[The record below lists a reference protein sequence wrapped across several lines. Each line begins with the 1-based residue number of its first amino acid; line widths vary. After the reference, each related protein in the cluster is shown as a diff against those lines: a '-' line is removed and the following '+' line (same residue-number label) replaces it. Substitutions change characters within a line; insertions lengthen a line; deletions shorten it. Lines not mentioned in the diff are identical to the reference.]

1 MSVSVASDTGRE
13 VATGTAERAYAS
25 DMTRTILRTP
35 PRTVPASA
43 IATVVGPVAGRAAV
57 LIGVVAALSLLLLGP
72 FAPARAQAPAPAPAA
87 PAETQ
92 APPAPAAPAEAPS
105 VAEVAV
111 GVTDRAGVLSPGDQ
125 ELLRT
130 ETARIAFPPQV
141 ARVEYLVFDDDG
153 DNLNDTT
160 ERFAQAE
167 RPDLVSEDRE
177 KWAPGTLIVANDTE
191 ARDVGIYCGDDV
203 CAALDVFE
211 GRHLDGALEAMKDP
225 MRRENHA
232 VGLLAGARAAAD
244 PTVLAPESEGVPGW
258 LPWALGGAGV
268 VGAGAIGAGVAATR
282 KKKATTARER
292 YDRVSREYG
301 RVAQE
306 LTGLDIRAHS
316 LRSPLAD
323 DELRSQWADVRD
335 RFLALNTVMG
345 RIGDL
350 RPDST
355 DAEFRARAADIELAH
370 TTVDQMETAEKNIEQ
385 LFRMEQGDADV
396 RRRQLG
402 ELHED
407 MTAAAL
413 GTEDDRLAAQARAL
427 DARADE
433 LARDTQAADFM
444 DRYAR
449 LVVDYRLV
457 VEAIRAREMS
467 DVEAAEDAGDRHA
480 PRLYDRDWR
489 AGYGYN
495 GFVPYYVVS
504 SWHAHDVQ
512 AAQSASSTTTSY
524 SNASFSGG
532 GGSSGY

>member
-1 MSVSVASDTGRE
+1 MTRSVSR
-13 VATGTAERAYAS
+13 R
-25 DMTRTILRTP
+25 LRLLL
-35 PRTVPASA
+35 
-43 IATVVGPVAGRAAV
+43 AV
-57 LIGVVAALSLLLLGP
+57 LSGAAALLLMLLP
-72 FAPARAQAPAPAPAA
+72 LAPAGAQAPAPAPAQAPA
-87 PAETQ
+87 PAEDATID
-92 APPAPAAPAEAPS
+92 
-105 VAEVAV
+105 V
-111 GVTDRAGVLSPGDQ
+111 GITDMAGVLSPGDQ
-125 ELLRT
+125 ELLRAET
-130 ETARIAFPPQV
+130 ERIAFPPQV
-141 ARVEYLVFDDDG
+141 QRVEYMVFDDG
-153 DNLNDTT
+153 NDNLNDTT
-160 ERFAQAE
+160 ERFAQSE

-191 ARDVGIYCGDDV
+191 SRKVGIYCGDDV
-203 CAALDVFE
+203 CAALDIFE
-211 GRHLDGALEAMKDP
+211 GRHLDGSLEAMKDP
-225 MRRENHA
+225 MRRDNHT
-232 VGLLAGARAAAD
+232 VGLLAGAQAAAD
-244 PTVLAPESEGVPGW
+244 PTVLAPESEGMPSW

-268 VGAGAIGAGVAATR
+268 VGAGAIGAGVAASR

-301 RVAQE
+301 RVAGE
-306 LTGLDIRAHS
+306 LTGLDIRANS
-316 LRSPLAD
+316 LSSPLAD

-335 RFLALNTVMG
+335 RFLALDTVMG

-350 RPDST
+350 RPEST
-355 DAEFRARAADIELAH
+355 DAEFREKSDDIETAH
-370 TTVDQMETAEKNIEQ
+370 TTVDQMETAEKNIDQ

-407 MTAAAL
+407 MLAAAL
-413 GTEDDRLAAQARAL
+413 GTKDERLAAEAKAL
-427 DARADE
+427 DARANE
-433 LARDTQAADFM
+433 LSRDTQAPDFM

-467 DVEAAEDAGDRHA
+467 DVEAADDANDRHA
-480 PRLYDRDWR
+480 PRLYERDWR

-495 GFVPYYVVS
+495 GFVPFYVVS

-512 AAQSASSTTTSY
+512 AAQAASSTNTSY

>member
-1 MSVSVASDTGRE
+1 M
-13 VATGTAERAYAS
+13 
-25 DMTRTILRTP
+25 
-35 PRTVPASA
+35 
-43 IATVVGPVAGRAAV
+43 
-57 LIGVVAALSLLLLGP
+57 
-72 FAPARAQAPAPAPAA
+72 
-87 PAETQ
+87 
-92 APPAPAAPAEAPS
+92 
-105 VAEVAV
+105 
-111 GVTDRAGVLSPGDQ
+111 
-125 ELLRT
+125 
-130 ETARIAFPPQV
+130 
-141 ARVEYLVFDDDG
+141 
-153 DNLNDTT
+153 
-160 ERFAQAE
+160 
-167 RPDLVSEDRE
+167 
-177 KWAPGTLIVANDTE
+177 ANDTE

-232 VGLLAGARAAAD
+232 AGLLAGARAAAD
-244 PTVLAPESEGVPGW
+244 PTVLAPEPEGMPAW

-268 VGAGAIGAGVAATR
+268 VGAGAIGAGVAASR

-306 LTGLDIRAHS
+306 LTGLDVRANS
-316 LRSPLAD
+316 LTSPLAD

-335 RFLALNTVMG
+335 RFLSLDTVMG

-355 DAEFRARAADIELAH
+355 DAEFRAKATDIELAH
-370 TTVDQMETAEKNIEQ
+370 TTVDQMEIAEKNIDQ
-385 LFRMEQGDADV
+385 LFRMEQGDPDV

-407 MTAAAL
+407 MVAAAL
-413 GTEDDRLAAQARAL
+413 GTKDARLAAEARAL

-433 LARDTQAADFM
+433 LARDTQAPGFM

-457 VEAIRAREMS
+457 VEAIREREMS
-467 DVEAAEDAGDRHA
+467 DVKTADDAGDRHA

-495 GFVPYYVVS
+495 GFVPYSVVS
-504 SWHAHDVQ
+504 SWHARDVQ

>member
-1 MSVSVASDTGRE
+1 
-13 VATGTAERAYAS
+13 
-25 DMTRTILRTP
+25 MTRSSSYSALRLL
-35 PRTVPASA
+35 
-43 IATVVGPVAGRAAV
+43 AV
-57 LIGVVAALSLLLLGP
+57 LAGAALLLLLAWP
-72 FAPARAQAPAPAPAA
+72 FVGGPARAQAPAPAPA
-87 PAETQ
+87 
-92 APPAPAAPAEAPS
+92 PAEAP
-105 VAEVAV
+105 VEAV
-111 GVTDRAGVLSPGDQ
+111 NVGITDPAGVLSDGD
-125 ELLRT
+125 EDLLRGET
-130 ETARIAFPPQV
+130 ERIDFPPQV
-141 ARVEYLVFDDDG
+141 RHVEYLVFDDDE

-160 ERFAQAE
+160 EEFARDE
-167 RPDLVSEDRE
+167 RPDLLAEDRE
-177 KWAPGTLIVANDTE
+177 KWAPGTLIVSNDSE
-191 ARDVGIYCGDDV
+191 AREVGIYCGDDV

-225 MRRENHA
+225 MQRENHA
-232 VGLLAGARAAAD
+232 MGLLAGAQAAAD
-244 PTVLAPESEGVPGW
+244 PTVLAPEPEGMPSW
-258 LPWALGGAGV
+258 LPWTLGGAGV
-268 VGAGAIGAGVAATR
+268 VGAGAIGAGVAAPR

-301 RVAQE
+301 RIAGE
-306 LTGLDIRAHS
+306 LGGLDVRANS

-335 RFLALNTVMG
+335 RFLEVDSVMG

-350 RPDST
+350 GPEST
-355 DAEFRARAADIELAH
+355 DSEFRAAAADIETAH
-370 TTVDQMETAEKNIEQ
+370 TTVDQLETAEKNIDQ

-402 ELHED
+402 ELHKD
-407 MTAAAL
+407 MAAAAL
-413 GTEDDRLAAQARAL
+413 GAEDERLADEARAL

-433 LARDTQAADFM
+433 LARDTAAPDFM
-444 DRYAR
+444 DRYSR

-467 DVEAAEDAGDRHA
+467 DVEAADHAGDRHA
-480 PRLYDRDWR
+480 PRLYDQDWR

-495 GFVPYYVVS
+495 GFVPYYVAS

-512 AAQSASSTTTSY
+512 AARAASSSTNTSY

>member
-1 MSVSVASDTGRE
+1 MTRSVSRH
-13 VATGTAERAYAS
+13 
-25 DMTRTILRTP
+25 LRLLL
-35 PRTVPASA
+35 
-43 IATVVGPVAGRAAV
+43 VVLSGA
-57 LIGVVAALSLLLLGP
+57 AALLLMLLP
-72 FAPARAQAPAPAPAA
+72 LAPAGAQAPAPAPA
-87 PAETQ
+87 
-92 APPAPAAPAEAPS
+92 PAPAQPS
-105 VAEVAV
+105 VVEV
-111 GVTDRAGVLSPGDQ
+111 GVTDPAGVLSSGDRV
-125 ELLRT
+125 LLRVET
-130 ETARIAFPPQV
+130 ERIAFPPQV
-141 ARVEYLVFDDDG
+141 QRVEYLVFDDG
-153 DNLNDTT
+153 NENLNDTT
-160 ERFAQAE
+160 ERFAQAA

-191 ARDVGIYCGDDV
+191 SRRVGIYCGDDV
-203 CAALDVFE
+203 CAALDIFE
-211 GRHLDGALEAMKDP
+211 GRHLDGSMEAMKDP

-232 VGLLAGARAAAD
+232 VGLLAGAQAAAD
-244 PTVLAPESEGVPGW
+244 PTVLAPESEGMPSW
-258 LPWALGGAGV
+258 LPWALGGAGA
-268 VGAGAIGAGVAATR
+268 VGAGAIGAGVAASR
-282 KKKATTARER
+282 KKKAATARER

-301 RVAQE
+301 RVAGE
-306 LTGLDIRAHS
+306 LTGLDIRANS
-316 LRSPLAD
+316 LTSPLAD

-335 RFLALNTVMG
+335 RFLSLDTVMG

-350 RPDST
+350 RPEST
-355 DAEFRARAADIELAH
+355 DAEFREKADDIETAH
-370 TTVDQMETAEKNIEQ
+370 TTVDQMETAEKNIDQ

-407 MTAAAL
+407 MLAAAL
-413 GTEDDRLAAQARAL
+413 GTEDERLAAEARAL

-433 LARDTQAADFM
+433 LSRDTQAADFM

-457 VEAIRAREMS
+457 VEAIRAREMA
-467 DVEAAEDAGDRHA
+467 DVEAADDAGDRHA

-495 GFVPYYVVS
+495 GFVPFYVVS

-512 AAQSASSTTTSY
+512 AAQAASSTNTSY

>member
-1 MSVSVASDTGRE
+1 MTSSVSRV
-13 VATGTAERAYAS
+13 
-25 DMTRTILRTP
+25 
-35 PRTVPASA
+35 PRLLL
-43 IATVVGPVAGRAAV
+43 VVLLGAA
-57 LIGVVAALSLLLLGP
+57 ALLLLLMP
-72 FAPARAQAPAPAPAA
+72 FAPARAQAPAPAPA
-87 PAETQ
+87 ESQ
-92 APPAPAAPAEAPS
+92 L
-105 VAEVAV
+105 V
-111 GVTDRAGVLSPGDQ
+111 GVGVDDRAGVLSDGDK

-130 ETARIAFPPQV
+130 ETGRIAFPPQV
-141 ARVEYLVFDDDG
+141 RQVEYLVFDDGD

-160 ERFAQAE
+160 ERFAQDE

-177 KWAPGTLIVANDTE
+177 KWAPGTLIVANDAE
-191 ARDVGIYCGDDV
+191 ARQVGIYCGDDV

-211 GRHLDGALEAMKDP
+211 GPHLDGSLEAMKDP
-225 MRRENHA
+225 MRRDNHA
-232 VGLLAGARAAAD
+232 VGLLAGAQAAAD
-244 PTVLAPESEGVPGW
+244 PTVVAAEPEGAPAW
-258 LPWALGGAGV
+258 LPWALGGVGV
-268 VGAGAIGAGVAATR
+268 VAAGAIGAAVAASR

-301 RVAQE
+301 RVAGE
-306 LTGLDIRAHS
+306 LDGLDIRANS
-316 LRSPLAD
+316 LTSPLAD

-335 RFLALNTVMG
+335 RFLALDTVMG
-345 RIGDL
+345 RIGEL
-350 RPDST
+350 RPESKDS
-355 DAEFRARAADIELAH
+355 EFRDKADDIETAH
-370 TTVDQMETAEKNIEQ
+370 TTVDQMETAERNIDQ

-407 MTAAAL
+407 MLAAAL
-413 GTEDDRLAAQARAL
+413 GTEDERLAAEARAL

-433 LARDTQAADFM
+433 LSRDTRAADFM

-467 DVEAAEDAGDRHA
+467 DVEAADDADDRHA

-495 GFVPYYVVS
+495 GFVPFYVVS
-504 SWHAHDVQ
+504 SWHAQDVQ
-512 AAQSASSTTTSY
+512 AAAAASSTNTSY

>member
-1 MSVSVASDTGRE
+1 MISSVSR
-13 VATGTAERAYAS
+13 
-25 DMTRTILRTP
+25 LRLLL
-35 PRTVPASA
+35 
-43 IATVVGPVAGRAAV
+43 VVLSGA
-57 LIGVVAALSLLLLGP
+57 AALLLFLLP
-72 FAPARAQAPAPAPAA
+72 LAPAGAQAPAPAPA
-87 PAETQ
+87 PGQ
-92 APPAPAAPAEAPS
+92 AT
-105 VAEVAV
+105 AV
-111 GVTDRAGVLSPGDQ
+111 GVGITDGAGVLSPGDQ
-125 ELLRT
+125 DLLRT
-130 ETARIAFPPQV
+130 ETERIAFPPQV
-141 ARVEYLVFDDDG
+141 QRVEYLVFDDG
-153 DNLNDTT
+153 NDNLNDTT

-167 RPDLVSEDRE
+167 RPELVSEDRE
-177 KWAPGTLIVANDTE
+177 KWAPGTLIVANDVE
-191 ARDVGIYCGDDV
+191 SRQVGIYCGDDV
-203 CAALDVFE
+203 CAALDIFE
-211 GRHLDGALEAMKDP
+211 GRHLDGSLEAMKDP
-225 MRRENHA
+225 MRRDNHA
-232 VGLLAGARAAAD
+232 VGLLAGAQAAAD
-244 PTVLAPESEGVPGW
+244 PTVLAPESEGMPSW

-268 VGAGAIGAGVAATR
+268 VGAGAIGAAVAASR

-301 RVAQE
+301 RVAGE
-306 LTGLDIRAHS
+306 LTGLDIRANS
-316 LRSPLAD
+316 LTSPLAD
-323 DELRSQWADVRD
+323 DELRSQWEDVRD
-335 RFLALNTVMG
+335 RFLALDTVMG

-350 RPDST
+350 RPESKDS
-355 DAEFRARAADIELAH
+355 EFREKAADIETAH
-370 TTVDQMETAEKNIEQ
+370 TTVDQMETAEKNIDQ

-407 MTAAAL
+407 MLAAAL
-413 GTEDDRLAAQARAL
+413 GTEDERLAAEAKAL

-433 LARDTQAADFM
+433 LSKDTQAADFM

-467 DVEAAEDAGDRHA
+467 DVEAADDAGDRHA

-495 GFVPYYVVS
+495 GFVPFYVVS

-512 AAQSASSTTTSY
+512 AAEAASSATNTSY

>member
-1 MSVSVASDTGRE
+1 MAP
-13 VATGTAERAYAS
+13 A
-25 DMTRTILRTP
+25 LRLL
-35 PRTVPASA
+35 
-43 IATVVGPVAGRAAV
+43 VVLAG
-57 LIGVVAALSLLLLGP
+57 VAALVLLLFPL
-72 FAPARAQAPAPAPAA
+72 APARAQAPAPAPAPA
-87 PAETQ
+87 PAQTQ
-92 APPAPAAPAEAPS
+92 APAQT
-105 VAEVAV
+105 VEV
-111 GVTDRAGVLSPGDQ
+111 GITDRAGVLSPGDQ
-125 ELLRT
+125 DLLRT
-130 ETARIAFPPQV
+130 ETGRIAFPPQV

-167 RPDLVSEDRE
+167 RPDLVAEDRE

-203 CAALDVFE
+203 CAALDLFE
-211 GRHLDGALEAMKDP
+211 GGHLDGSLEAMKDP

-232 VGLLAGARAAAD
+232 VGLLAGAQAAAD
-244 PTVLAPESEGVPGW
+244 PTVQAPEPEPAPAW
-258 LPWALGGAGV
+258 LPWAFAGAGV
-268 VGAGAIGAGVAATR
+268 VVAGAVGAGVAASR

-301 RVAQE
+301 RVAGE
-306 LTGLDIRAHS
+306 LSGLDIRANS
-316 LRSPLAD
+316 LTSPLAD
-323 DELRSQWADVRD
+323 DELRSQWEDVRG
-335 RFLALNTVMG
+335 RFLALDEVMG

-355 DAEFRARAADIELAH
+355 DAEFRAKAGDIDTAH
-370 TTVDQMETAEKNIEQ
+370 TTVDQMITAEQNIDQ

-407 MTAAAL
+407 MLAAAL
-413 GTEDDRLAAQARAL
+413 GTKDERLAAEARAL

-433 LARDTQAADFM
+433 LARDTQAPDFM
-444 DRYAR
+444 GRYAR

-457 VEAIRAREMS
+457 VEAIRAREMA
-467 DVEAAEDAGDRHA
+467 DVEAADDAGDRHA

-512 AAQSASSTTTSY
+512 AAQSASSTNTGY

>member
-1 MSVSVASDTGRE
+1 
-13 VATGTAERAYAS
+13 
-25 DMTRTILRTP
+25 MTRTTIAPALRLL
-35 PRTVPASA
+35 
-43 IATVVGPVAGRAAV
+43 VVLAGA
-57 LIGVVAALSLLLLGP
+57 AALALLLFPLTP
-72 FAPARAQAPAPAPAA
+72 VRAQAPAPAPA
-87 PAETQ
+87 
-92 APPAPAAPAEAPS
+92 PAPAQT
-105 VAEVAV
+105 VEV
-111 GVTDRAGVLSPGDQ
+111 GITDRAGVLSPGDQ
-125 ELLRT
+125 DLLRT
-130 ETARIAFPPQV
+130 ETERIAFPPQV

-167 RPDLVSEDRE
+167 RPDLVAQDRE

-203 CAALDVFE
+203 CAALDLFE
-211 GRHLDGALEAMKDP
+211 GGHLDGSLEAMKDP

-232 VGLLAGARAAAD
+232 VGLLAGAQAAAD
-244 PTVLAPESEGVPGW
+244 PTVQAPEPEPAPAW
-258 LPWALGGAGV
+258 LPWAFAGAGV
-268 VGAGAIGAGVAATR
+268 VVAGAVGAGVAASR

-301 RVAQE
+301 RVAGE
-306 LTGLDIRAHS
+306 LNGLDIRANS
-316 LRSPLAD
+316 LTSPLAD
-323 DELRSQWADVRD
+323 DELRSQWEDVRG
-335 RFLALNTVMG
+335 RFLALDEVMG

-355 DAEFRARAADIELAH
+355 DAEFRAKAGDIDTAH
-370 TTVDQMETAEKNIEQ
+370 TTVDQMITAEQNIDQ

-407 MTAAAL
+407 MLAAAL
-413 GTEDDRLAAQARAL
+413 GTKDERLAAEARAL

-433 LARDTQAADFM
+433 LARDTQAPDFM
-444 DRYAR
+444 GRYAR

-457 VEAIRAREMS
+457 VEAIRAREMA
-467 DVEAAEDAGDRHA
+467 DVEAADDAGDRHA

-512 AAQSASSTTTSY
+512 AAQAASSTTTGY

>member
-1 MSVSVASDTGRE
+1 MTSSVSRP
-13 VATGTAERAYAS
+13 
-25 DMTRTILRTP
+25 LRLLL
-35 PRTVPASA
+35 
-43 IATVVGPVAGRAAV
+43 VVLSGA
-57 LIGVVAALSLLLLGP
+57 AALLLMLLP
-72 FAPARAQAPAPAPAA
+72 LAPAGAQAPAPAPA
-87 PAETQ
+87 PAQDST
-92 APPAPAAPAEAPS
+92 
-105 VAEVAV
+105 VGV
-111 GVTDRAGVLSPGDQ
+111 GVTDRAGVLSAGDQ
-125 ELLRT
+125 DLLRT
-130 ETARIAFPPQV
+130 ETARIPFPPQV
-141 ARVEYLVFDDDG
+141 QRVEYLVFDDG
-153 DNLNDTT
+153 NDNLNDTT
-160 ERFAQAE
+160 ERFAQAA

-191 ARDVGIYCGDDV
+191 SRRVGIYCGDDV
-203 CAALDVFE
+203 CAALDIFE
-211 GRHLDGALEAMKDP
+211 GRHLDGSMEAMKDP

-232 VGLLAGARAAAD
+232 VGLLAGAQAAAD
-244 PTVLAPESEGVPGW
+244 PTVLAPEPEGMPSW

-268 VGAGAIGAGVAATR
+268 VGAGAIGAGVAASR
-282 KKKATTARER
+282 KKKAATARER

-301 RVAQE
+301 RVAGE
-306 LTGLDIRAHS
+306 LTGLDIRANS
-316 LRSPLAD
+316 LTSPLAD

-335 RFLALNTVMG
+335 RFLSLDTVMG

-350 RPDST
+350 RPEST
-355 DAEFRARAADIELAH
+355 DAEFREKADDIETAH
-370 TTVDQMETAEKNIEQ
+370 TTVDQMETAEKNIDQ

-407 MTAAAL
+407 MLAAAL
-413 GTEDDRLAAQARAL
+413 GTEDERLAAEARAL

-433 LARDTQAADFM
+433 LSRDTQAADFM

-457 VEAIRAREMS
+457 VEAIRAREMA
-467 DVEAAEDAGDRHA
+467 DVEAADDAGDRHA

-495 GFVPYYVVS
+495 GFVPFYVVS

-512 AAQSASSTTTSY
+512 AAQAASSTNTSY

>member
-1 MSVSVASDTGRE
+1 M
-13 VATGTAERAYAS
+13 
-25 DMTRTILRTP
+25 
-35 PRTVPASA
+35 
-43 IATVVGPVAGRAAV
+43 
-57 LIGVVAALSLLLLGP
+57 
-72 FAPARAQAPAPAPAA
+72 
-87 PAETQ
+87 
-92 APPAPAAPAEAPS
+92 
-105 VAEVAV
+105 
-111 GVTDRAGVLSPGDQ
+111 
-125 ELLRT
+125 
-130 ETARIAFPPQV
+130 
-141 ARVEYLVFDDDG
+141 
-153 DNLNDTT
+153 
-160 ERFAQAE
+160 
-167 RPDLVSEDRE
+167 
-177 KWAPGTLIVANDTE
+177 ANDAE
-191 ARDVGIYCGDDV
+191 SRKVGIYCGDDV
-203 CAALDVFE
+203 CGALDIFE
-211 GRHLDGALEAMKDP
+211 GPHLDGALEAMKDP

-232 VGLLAGARAAAD
+232 AGLLAGARAAAD
-244 PTVLAPESEGVPGW
+244 PTVLAPEPEGMPAW

-268 VGAGAIGAGVAATR
+268 VGAGAIGAGVAASR

-306 LTGLDIRAHS
+306 LTGLDVRANS
-316 LRSPLAD
+316 LTSPLAD

-335 RFLALNTVMG
+335 RFLSLDTVMG

-355 DAEFRARAADIELAH
+355 DAEFRAKATDIELAH
-370 TTVDQMETAEKNIEQ
+370 TTVDQMEIAEKNIDQ
-385 LFRMEQGDADV
+385 LFRMEQGDPDV

-407 MTAAAL
+407 MVAAAL
-413 GTEDDRLAAQARAL
+413 GTKDARLAAEARAL

-433 LARDTQAADFM
+433 LARDTQAPGFM

-457 VEAIRAREMS
+457 VEAIREREMS
-467 DVEAAEDAGDRHA
+467 DVKTADDAGDRHA

-495 GFVPYYVVS
+495 GFVPYSVVS
-504 SWHAHDVQ
+504 SWHARDVQ

>member
-1 MSVSVASDTGRE
+1 MTSSVSRV
-13 VATGTAERAYAS
+13 
-25 DMTRTILRTP
+25 
-35 PRTVPASA
+35 PRLLL
-43 IATVVGPVAGRAAV
+43 VVLLGAA
-57 LIGVVAALSLLLLGP
+57 ALLLLLMP
-72 FAPARAQAPAPAPAA
+72 FAPARAQAPAPAPA
-87 PAETQ
+87 ESQ
-92 APPAPAAPAEAPS
+92 LVS
-105 VAEVAV
+105 V
-111 GVTDRAGVLSPGDQ
+111 GVDDRAGVLSDGDK

-130 ETARIAFPPQV
+130 ETGRIAFPPQV
-141 ARVEYLVFDDDG
+141 RQVEYLVFDDGD

-160 ERFAQAE
+160 ERFAQDE

-177 KWAPGTLIVANDTE
+177 KWAPGTLIVANDAE
-191 ARDVGIYCGDDV
+191 ARQVGIYCGDDV

-211 GRHLDGALEAMKDP
+211 GPHLDGSLEAMKDP
-225 MRRENHA
+225 MRRDNHA
-232 VGLLAGARAAAD
+232 VGLLAGAQAAAD
-244 PTVLAPESEGVPGW
+244 PTVVAAEPEGAPAW
-258 LPWALGGAGV
+258 LPWALGGVGV
-268 VGAGAIGAGVAATR
+268 VAAGAIGAAVAASR

-301 RVAQE
+301 RVAGE
-306 LTGLDIRAHS
+306 LDGLDIRANS
-316 LRSPLAD
+316 LTSPLAD

-335 RFLALNTVMG
+335 RFLALDTVMG
-345 RIGDL
+345 RIGEL
-350 RPDST
+350 RPESKDS
-355 DAEFRARAADIELAH
+355 EFRDKADDIETAH
-370 TTVDQMETAEKNIEQ
+370 TTVDQMETAERNIDQ

-407 MTAAAL
+407 MLAAAL
-413 GTEDDRLAAQARAL
+413 GTEDERLAAEARAL

-433 LARDTQAADFM
+433 LSRDTRAADFM

-467 DVEAAEDAGDRHA
+467 DVEAADDADDRHA

-495 GFVPYYVVS
+495 GFVPFYVVS
-504 SWHAHDVQ
+504 SWHAQDVQ
-512 AAQSASSTTTSY
+512 AAAAASSTNTSY

>member
-1 MSVSVASDTGRE
+1 MLLV
-13 VATGTAERAYAS
+13 
-25 DMTRTILRTP
+25 LP
-35 PRTVPASA
+35 F
-43 IATVVGPVAGRAAV
+43 VGG
-57 LIGVVAALSLLLLGP
+57 
-72 FAPARAQAPAPAPAA
+72 PARAQAPAPAPA
-87 PAETQ
+87 PAR
-92 APPAPAAPAEAPS
+92 APAAA
-105 VAEVAV
+105 VEV
-111 GVTDRAGVLSPGDQ
+111 GITDRAGVLSDGDQ
-125 ELLRT
+125 TLLLD

-141 ARVEYLVFDDDG
+141 GRVEYLVFDDDEP
-153 DNLNDTT
+153 NLNDTT
-160 ERFAQAE
+160 EQFAQNE
-167 RPDLVSEDRE
+167 RPDLLAEDRE
-177 KWAPGTLIVANDTE
+177 KWAPGTLIVSNDSE
-191 ARDVGIYCGDDV
+191 AREVGIYCGDDV

-232 VGLLAGARAAAD
+232 MGLLAGAQAAAD
-244 PTVLAPESEGVPGW
+244 PTVLAAEPEGTPSW

-268 VGAGAIGAGVAATR
+268 VGAGAIGAGVAASR

-292 YDRVSREYG
+292 YDRVSRDYG
-301 RVAQE
+301 RIAGE
-306 LTGLDIRAHS
+306 LDGLDVRANS

-335 RFLALNTVMG
+335 RFLEVDAVMG

-350 RPDST
+350 RAESP
-355 DAEFRARAADIELAH
+355 DAEFRAAAADIETAH
-370 TTVDQMETAEKNIEQ
+370 TTVDQMETAEKNIDQ

-402 ELHED
+402 ELHKD
-407 MTAAAL
+407 MAAAAL
-413 GTEDDRLAAQARAL
+413 GTEDERLASEARAL

-433 LARDTQAADFM
+433 LARDTAAPDFM

-467 DVEAAEDAGDRHA
+467 DVEAADDAGDRHA

-495 GFVPYYVVS
+495 GFVPFYVVS
-504 SWHAHDVQ
+504 SWHSHDVQ
-512 AAQSASSTTTSY
+512 AAQAASSSTNTSY
-524 SNASFSGG
+524 TNASFSGG